1 MAKLFSKCLGKIV
14 LMTAAVLVGLL
25 VACSSS
31 EKATKKNNAVSEEDR
46 KAKCQDWLNSLTPE
60 NLITCHL
67 EKLGLDERLDS
78 LLFCAFGQSLKMSGG
93 KVFCT
98 EEGNEFSFFLTGEKC
113 ESGELVCVQTTR
125 EKPNEDCK
133 LGKLPVFINGISITL
148 KDEGYLI
155 SSICGDF
162 GCDDYMLMKIDDCG
176 KKWLSAK
183 KD

>member
-1 MAKLFSKCLGKIV
+1 MAKLFSKCFGKIV

-25 VACSSS
+25 VACASS
-31 EKATKKNNAVSEEDR
+31 EKVSKDRKAVSEEDR
-46 KAKCQDWLNSLTPE
+46 KAKCQVRLNSLTPE
-60 NLITCHL
+60 DLISCHL
-67 EKLGLDERLDS
+67 DKLGLDEKLDS
-78 LLFCAFGQSLKMSGG
+78 LLLCVYGQSLKMNGG
-93 KVFCT
+93 KIFCA
-98 EEGNEFSFFLTGEKC
+98 EEGNEFSFSLTGEKC

>member
-1 MAKLFSKCLGKIV
+1 MTEPFSKFLGKFV
-14 LMTAAVLVGLL
+14 LMAAAALVGLL

-31 EKATKKNNAVSEEDR
+31 EKASKNRNAVSEEDR

-78 LLFCAFGQSLKMSGG
+78 LLFCAFGQSFKMSGG

-98 EEGNEFSFFLTGEKC
+98 EEGNEFSFSLTGEKC

-133 LGKLPVFINGISITL
+133 LDKLPVFINGISITL

>member
-1 MAKLFSKCLGKIV
+1 
-14 LMTAAVLVGLL
+14 
-25 VACSSS
+25 
-31 EKATKKNNAVSEEDR
+31 
-46 KAKCQDWLNSLTPE
+46 
-60 NLITCHL
+60 
-67 EKLGLDERLDS
+67 
-78 LLFCAFGQSLKMSGG
+78 
-93 KVFCT
+93 
-98 EEGNEFSFFLTGEKC
+98 LTGEKC

>member
-1 MAKLFSKCLGKIV
+1 MV
-14 LMTAAVLVGLL
+14 AAVLVGLL

-31 EKATKKNNAVSEEDR
+31 EKASKNRNAVSEEER
-46 KAKCQDWLNSLTPE
+46 KAECLAWLNSLTPE

-67 EKLGLDERLDS
+67 DKLGLDERLDS

-93 KVFCT
+93 KVFS
-98 EEGNEFSFFLTGEKC
+98 FSLADEKC

-125 EKPNEDCK
+125 EKPNENCK

>member
-1 MAKLFSKCLGKIV
+1 MI
-14 LMTAAVLVGLL
+14 AAVLVGLL

-31 EKATKKNNAVSEEDR
+31 EKASKNRNAVSEEER
-46 KAKCQDWLNSLTPE
+46 KAECLAWLNSLTTE
-60 NLITCHL
+60 DLISCHL

-78 LLFCAFGQSLKMSGG
+78 LLFCVFGQSLKMSGG
-93 KVFCT
+93 KVFCA
-98 EEGNEFSFFLTGEKC
+98 EEGNEFSFSLTGEKC
-113 ESGELVCVQTTR
+113 ESGELVCVQITR

-133 LGKLPVFINGISITL
+133 LDKLPVFINGISVTL

>member
-1 MAKLFSKCLGKIV
+1 MTEPFSKFLGKFV
-14 LMTAAVLVGLL
+14 LMVAAVLVGLL

-31 EKATKKNNAVSEEDR
+31 EKASKNRNAVSEEDR

-67 EKLGLDERLDS
+67 DKLGLDEKLDS
-78 LLFCAFGQSLKMSGG
+78 LLLCVFGQSFKMSGG

-98 EEGNEFSFFLTGEKC
+98 EEGNEFSFSLTGEKC

-133 LGKLPVFINGISITL
+133 LDKLPVFNNGISITL

>member
-1 MAKLFSKCLGKIV
+1 MAKLFSKCFGKIV

-25 VACSSS
+25 VACASS
-31 EKATKKNNAVSEEDR
+31 EKVSKDRKAVSEEDR
-46 KAKCQDWLNSLTPE
+46 KAKCQVRLNSLTPE
-60 NLITCHL
+60 DLISCHL
-67 EKLGLDERLDS
+67 DKLGLDEKLDS
-78 LLFCAFGQSLKMSGG
+78 LLLCVYGQSLKMNGG
-93 KVFCT
+93 KIFCA
-98 EEGNEFSFFLTGEKC
+98 EEGNEFSFSLTGEKC

-162 GCDDYMLMKIDDCG
+162 GCDDYMLMKNDDCG
-176 KKWLSAK
+176 KKWLNIK

>member
-25 VACSSS
+25 VACASS
-31 EKATKKNNAVSEEDR
+31 EKVSKDRKAVSEEER
-46 KAKCQDWLNSLTPE
+46 KAKCQARLNSLSPE
-60 NLITCHL
+60 DLISCHL
-67 EKLGLDERLDS
+67 DKLGLDEKLDS
-78 LLFCAFGQSLKMSGG
+78 LLLCVYGQSLKMNGG
-93 KVFCT
+93 KIFCA
-98 EEGNEFSFFLTGEKC
+98 EEGNEFSFSLTGEKC

-162 GCDDYMLMKIDDCG
+162 GCDDYMLMKNDDCG
-176 KKWLSAK
+176 KKWLNIK

>member
-1 MAKLFSKCLGKIV
+1 MAKLFSRCLGKIV
-14 LMTAAVLVGLL
+14 LITAAVLVGLL
-25 VACSSS
+25 VACASS
-31 EKATKKNNAVSEEDR
+31 EKVSKDRKAVSEEER
-46 KAKCQDWLNSLTPE
+46 KAKCQARLNSLSPE
-60 NLITCHL
+60 DLISCHL
-67 EKLGLDERLDS
+67 EKLGLDEKLDS
-78 LLFCAFGQSLKMSGG
+78 LLLCVFGQSFKMSGG
-93 KVFCT
+93 KVFCA
-98 EEGNEFSFFLTGEKC
+98 EEGNEFSFSLADEKC

-162 GCDDYMLMKIDDCG
+162 GCDDNMLMKIDDCG